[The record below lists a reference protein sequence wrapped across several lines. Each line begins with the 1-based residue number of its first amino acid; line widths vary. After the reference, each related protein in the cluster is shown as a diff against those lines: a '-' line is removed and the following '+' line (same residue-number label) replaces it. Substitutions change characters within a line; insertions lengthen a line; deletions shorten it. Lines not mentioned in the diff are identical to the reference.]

1 MLTEPLP
8 PDAALGALKTLIEY
22 LAGSPSALQILW
34 FGLIAV
40 LWTGYLVLEGFD
52 FGVGM
57 LFPFLS
63 KNDRE
68 RRAMLTTIGPLWD
81 GNEVWVLTAGGAMFA
96 AFPEWYA
103 TLFSA
108 AYLPLFLILLGLIVR
123 NVGFEYRG
131 KIDSDRWRKGWDW
144 AISLGSW
151 LPSILWGVAFGNLV
165 AGVPAAV
172 DPLQLGPTKILY
184 AGNFFDL
191 VSNPFCLL
199 GGVVTALLFLAHG
212 AIFTSMKTTGD
223 LEARAK
229 ALAPKLTI
237 AATAAAAVW
246 AVWMQL
252 AYSANAWTWGP
263 LAVAAVALIGAS
275 LATVLGKQGL
285 AFTATTVGLAGA
297 VALIFGSLYPN
308 VIRASSVTL
317 VGDALADIPDLG
329 LVDGADLT
337 PIVTNVETLQSLG
350 FEVERAITG
359 LPIVAASSSDLTL
372 KLMTIVACV
381 LVPIVLAYQAWSIW
395 VFRKRVSADRIPA
408 ESGLAPTK

>member
-8 PDAALGALKTLIEY
+8 PDAALGALKALIEY
-22 LAGSPSALQILW
+22 LAGTPTALQILW

-57 LFPFLS
+57 LFGFLAKS
-63 KNDRE
+63 DRE
-68 RRAMLTTIGPLWD
+68 KRAMLTTIGPLWD
-81 GNEVWVLTAGGAMFA
+81 GNEVWVLTAGGATFA

-131 KIDSDRWRKGWDW
+131 KIDSDRWRTGWDW
-144 AISLGSW
+144 AITLGSW
-151 LPSILWGVAFGNLV
+151 VPAVLWGVAFGNLV
-165 AGVPAAV
+165 AGVPARV

-184 AGNFFDL
+184 GGDFFDL
-191 VSNPFCLL
+191 VKNPFCLL

-229 ALAPKLTI
+229 ALAPKLMI

-252 AYSANAWTWGP
+252 SYSNNTWTWG
-263 LAVAAVALIGAS
+263 AVAIAAIALI
-275 LATVLGKQGL
+275 LACLFTLGGREGL
-285 AFTATTVGLAGA
+285 AFTSTTVGLASA
-297 VALIFGSLYPN
+297 VVLIFGSLFPN
-308 VIRASSVTL
+308 VINASKVTL
-317 VGDALADIPDLG
+317 MGDALADIPDLG

-337 PIVTNVETLQSLG
+337 PIVTSVETLQGLG
-350 FEVERAITG
+350 MEVDRAITG

-381 LVPIVLAYQAWSIW
+381 LVPVVLVYQAWNIW
-395 VFRKRVSADRIPA
+395 IFRKRVSADRIPA
-408 ESGLAPTK
+408 ETGLAPSK

>member
-1 MLTEPLP
+1 MIDPLP
-8 PDAALGALKTLIEY
+8 ADDALGALATLIQF
-22 LAGSPSALQILW
+22 LGANPAFLQILW

-81 GNEVWVLTAGGAMFA
+81 GNEVWVLTAGGATFA

-131 KIDSDRWRKGWDW
+131 KGDTDRWRKGWDW
-144 AISLGSW
+144 AITLGSW
-151 LPSILWGVAFGNLV
+151 VPSVLWGVAFGNLV
-165 AGVPAAV
+165 AGVPAQV

-191 VSNPFCLL
+191 VKNPFCLFS
-199 GGVVTALLFLAHG
+199 GVCLTLIFLAHG

-229 ALAPKLTI
+229 ALAPKLML
-237 AATAAAAVW
+237 AATAVAAIW
-246 AVWMQL
+246 AVWLQL
-252 AYSANAWTWGP
+252 AYSNNTWTWG
-263 LAVAAVALIGAS
+263 AVALAAVALIAACYFTLVGRF
-275 LATVLGKQGL
+275 GY
-285 AFTATTVGLAGA
+285 AFTGTTVGLAGA
-297 VALIFGSLYPN
+297 VALIFGGLFPN
-308 VIRASSVTL
+308 VINASKVTL
-317 VGDALADIPDLG
+317 RGDILSNIPDLG

-337 PIVTNVETLQSLG
+337 PIVTSKETLESLG
-350 FEVERAITG
+350 LQVDNAITG
-359 LPIVAASSSDLTL
+359 LPIAAASSSELTL

-381 LVPIVLAYQAWSIW
+381 LVPVVLAYQAWSIW
-395 VFRKRVSADRIPA
+395 VFHKRVSADRIPA
-408 ESGLAPTK
+408 EPEPASAE

>member
-1 MLTEPLP
+1 
-8 PDAALGALKTLIEY
+8 
-22 LAGSPSALQILW
+22 
-34 FGLIAV
+34 LIAI

-57 LFPFLS
+57 LFPILS
-63 KNDRE
+63 KSDRE

-81 GNEVWVLTAGGAMFA
+81 GNEVWVLTAGGATFA

-131 KIDSDRWRKGWDW
+131 KIDSERWRRGWDW

-151 LPSILWGVAFGNLV
+151 VPSILWGVAFGNLV

-184 AGNFFDL
+184 DGNFFTL

-212 AIFTSMKTTGD
+212 AIFTSMKTTGE

-229 ALAPKLTI
+229 ALAPKLMI

-246 AVWMQL
+246 ALWMQL
-252 AYSANAWTWGP
+252 SYSNNTWTWGAV
-263 LAVAAVALIGAS
+263 AVAAVALI
-275 LATVLGKQGL
+275 LACLFTLVGKQGF
-285 AFTATTVGLAGA
+285 AFTSTTVGLLSA
-297 VALIFGSLYPN
+297 VVLIFGALYPN
-308 VIRASSVTL
+308 VINASKVTL
-317 VGDALADIPDLG
+317 KGDVLSLIPNLG
-329 LVDGADLT
+329 LVDGTDLT
-337 PIVTNVETLQSLG
+337 PIVTSKETLESLG
-350 FEVERAITG
+350 MSIDNAITG
-359 LPIVAASSSDLTL
+359 LPISAASSSELTL

-381 LVPIVLAYQAWSIW
+381 LVPVVLAYQAWSIW

-408 ESGLAPTK
+408 ESGLAPVK